1 MYVLTIEYVPLLL
14 WGWCA
19 EAADIIQPT
28 MGRILPEVVDR
39 APCAICVAA
48 PSSRSSP
55 ARTPARS
62 HRYSREYSHRDS
74 RR

>member
-28 MGRILPEVVDR
+28 MERILREVVPR
-39 APCAICVAA
+39 EPCAICVAA
-48 PSSRSSP
+48 RGRSSP